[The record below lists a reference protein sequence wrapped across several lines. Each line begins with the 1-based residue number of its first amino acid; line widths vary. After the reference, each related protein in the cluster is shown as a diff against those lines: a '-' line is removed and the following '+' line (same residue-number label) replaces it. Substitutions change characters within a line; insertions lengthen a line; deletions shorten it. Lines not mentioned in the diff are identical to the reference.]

1 MRLVI
6 AFVLMCVL
14 TATVTAGVTILQAR
28 SVVLTSAQDAAV
40 STLRSSAEKMAPDL
54 HGPFEKADLRLLVR
68 QLVPDTGGSA
78 QSTAFAAS
86 SDGVVAIDSPQLVLP
101 KTFVR
106 TAEASTS
113 ALVQTVQGAGA
124 DYLLVAVPV
133 VSSLDAEA
141 SGLVVYSFTP
151 LAAQNLVIGGIA
163 TGAALAA
170 VPVLVASVLL
180 ALVIARS
187 LLRPVRRLQAGV
199 EELSTGR
206 LGAQIPAVDG
216 GEFGELARSFNDMS
230 RDLLHEREELRAME
244 AQSRRFTAD
253 VSHELRTPLAAM
265 SAVAGV
271 LADDA
276 ARLPDETAE
285 AVLLVA
291 QETRNLA
298 RLVEDLIEISRF
310 DAGTAQLRHDDI
322 DLAQLVQRTLAIRDW
337 SQRVRV
343 DAPIGLRVRVDPRRI
358 DVILANLVGNAVRY
372 AGPDATIAIRV
383 RIEADQIRIDVS
395 DDGPGIPSSVRAR
408 VFDRFVKGDPT
419 RARSDGSGL
428 GLSIARENAA
438 LHGGSLDL
446 ADTSA
451 RGTTFVLRL
460 PHTPPPLEPPSWRID
475 DEGPRQKSRPFG
487 CRSSRR

>member
-14 TATVTAGVTILQAR
+14 TAVVTAGVTVLQAR
-28 SVVLTSAQDAAV
+28 SVVLTTTQDAAV
-40 STLRSSAEKMAPDL
+40 STLRSSAQKMAPDL
-54 HGPFEKADLRLLVR
+54 RGPFDKADLRLLVR
-68 QLVPDTGGSA
+68 QLVPDTSGPGQA
-78 QSTAFAAS
+78 TGFAAS
-86 SDGVVAIDSPQLVLP
+86 SAGIVAIDSPEPVLP
-101 KTFVR
+101 KTLVR
-106 TAEASTS
+106 SAEASTS
-113 ALVQTVQGAGA
+113 ALVQTVRSDGA
-124 DYLLVAVPV
+124 DYLLVAVPI
-133 VSSLDAEA
+133 VSSIDSEA
-141 SGLVVYSFTP
+141 PGLVVYSFTP
-151 LAAQNLVIGGIA
+151 LAAQDAVIGGIA
-163 TGAALAA
+163 TGAAIAA
-170 VPVLVASVLL
+170 LPVVIASVLL
-180 ALVIARS
+180 ALVVARS

-206 LGAQIPAVDG
+206 LGAQIPVVDG
-216 GEFGELARSFNDMS
+216 GEFGDLARSFNAMS

-244 AQSRRFTAD
+244 EKSRRFTAD

-271 LADDA
+271 LAADA
-276 ARLPDETAE
+276 ERLPDETAE
-285 AVLLVA
+285 AALLVA

-337 SQRVRV
+337 SQRVAV
-343 DAPIGLRVRVDPRRI
+343 DAPIGLRVRVDPRRV

-372 AGPDATIAIRV
+372 AGPKAAITIRARV
-383 RIEADQIRIDVS
+383 EAADIRIAVS
-395 DDGPGIPSSVRAR
+395 DDGPGIPASVRER

-438 LHGGSLDL
+438 LHGGSLEL
-446 ADTSA
+446 ADAAGS
-451 RGTTFVLRL
+451 GTTFVLRL
-460 PHTPPPLEPPSWRID
+460 PHI
-475 DEGPRQKSRPFG
+475 RPAHDPQN
-487 CRSSRR
+487 